1 MDEGATRREKV
12 HALAGLLWP
21 AMVLGQLALFAHAA
35 RGGPATFLPWAEG
48 HQPLSPWLMAI
59 VGAALVTWLGLSVAL
74 RFRFGRD
81 DSMRRLRA
89 LLAVVAS
96 GFALAHGWL
105 VWGRVTFGGADPRA
119 LWVMS
124 VDTLSHTGPAW
135 AYAFGAAALA
145 LQLEQSARVAS
156 EVFAFPRRD
165 RNRLWYGLFAIVLS
179 ALLLLVAYDGLAAL
193 IGGQPLVGGA
203 G

>member
-1 MDEGATRREKV
+1 MDDGATRREKV

-21 AMVLGQLALFAHAA
+21 AMVLGQLALFAHAS

-48 HQPLSPWLMAI
+48 HQVFAPWLMAI
-59 VGAALVTWLGLSVAL
+59 VGAALVTWLGLGAAR
-74 RFRFGRD
+74 RFRLGRD
-81 DSMRRLRA
+81 ESMLRLRW
-89 LLAVVAS
+89 LVAAGS
-96 GFALAHGWL
+96 TTFALVHGWL
-105 VWGRVTFGGADPRA
+105 VWGRLTFGGADARA

-124 VDTLSHTGPAW
+124 VDALSQTGPAW

-145 LQLEQSARVAS
+145 LQLEQSARVVS
-156 EVFAFPRRD
+156 EVFDFPRRE
-165 RNRLWYGLFAIVLS
+165 RNRLWYGLFAIVVS

-193 IGGQPLVGGA
+193 IGGQPLIGGA